1 MSDIDVPQN
10 HDSLPGFLAP
20 SEATRV
26 FGHDTQTSFL
36 IDLYRSGKMHHA
48 LLFDGPTGIGKASLA
63 FLFARYL
70 IQNADFSNA
79 SANFPDDADSADMR
93 QIVLGVHP
101 QVLHLTRPL
110 DVKTG
115 KHKTQL
121 TIEETKR
128 IGHFLSRTVA
138 GKGYRIII
146 VDPVNDM
153 NASAAN
159 AILKNL
165 EEPTPRT
172 LFMLIAHSSGRLLPT
187 IRSRC
192 LGVKFKALENKAMF
206 DALNHIGIDT
216 PTAQDGYGNDTET
229 MRQGVGRLIELAQ
242 GSPRTAAMLV
252 QGGGLEIIN
261 AVDGVLSA
269 PTFNGVTA
277 SKVGEALS
285 AREAEPLFDLVCEHL
300 LNLISEAATKSAMA
314 GEGRAATLAETHA
327 GLAAKLSESNR
338 FNLDKRQTILETLHT
353 IHKLM
358 MR

>member
-1 MSDIDVPQN
+1 MSDLDVPQN
-10 HDSLPGFLAP
+10 HDSLPGFPAP

-26 FGHDTQTSFL
+26 FGHDAQTNFL

-70 IQNADFSNA
+70 
-79 SANFPDDADSADMR
+79 MR
-93 QIVLGVHP
+93 QMVLGVHP

-172 LFMLIAHSSGRLLPT
+172 LFMLISQSSGRLLPT

-192 LGVKFKALENKAMF
+192 LLVKFKSLENDAMF
-206 DALNHIGIDT
+206 DALDHIGIDT
-216 PTAQDGYGNDTET
+216 GNARDGYGDDTET

-242 GSPRTAAMLV
+242 GSPRIAAMLV

-261 AVDGVLSA
+261 AVDGILSA
-269 PTFNGVTA
+269 SKFNGVTA
-277 SKVGEALS
+277 GKIGEALN

-300 LNLISEAATKSAMA
+300 LNLISEAATKSALA
-314 GEGRAATLAETHA
+314 GEGGAAALAETHA
-327 GLAAKLSESNR
+327 DLSAKLSESNR

-353 IHKLM
+353 LHKLM

>member
-1 MSDIDVPQN
+1 MNDLDVPQN
-10 HDSLPGFLAP
+10 HDSLPGFAAP

-26 FGHDTQTSFL
+26 FGHDAQTNFL
-36 IDLYRSGKMHHA
+36 IDIYRSGKMHHA
-48 LLFDGPTGIGKASLA
+48 LLFDGPMGIGKASLA

-70 IQNADFSNA
+70 IKNADFSNA
-79 SANFPDDADSADMR
+79 SANLPDDGKSADMR

-121 TIEETKR
+121 TIDETKR

-192 LGVKFKALENKAMF
+192 FVVKFKSLENEAMF

-216 PTAQDGYGNDTET
+216 GNARDGYGNDAET

-242 GSPRTAAMLV
+242 GSPRVAAMLS
-252 QGGGLEIIN
+252 QGGGLEIVN
-261 AVDGVLSA
+261 AVDGILST
-269 PTFNGVTA
+269 PKFNGVA
-277 SKVGEALS
+277 AGKIGEALN
-285 AREAEPLFDLVCEHL
+285 AREAEPLFGLVCEHL
-300 LNLISEAATKSAMA
+300 LNLISEAATKAAMA
-314 GEGRAATLAETHA
+314 GEGGAAKLAETHA
-327 GLAAKLSESNR
+327 DLSAKLSESNR
-338 FNLDKRQTILETLHT
+338 FNLDKRQTVLETLHT

-358 MR
+358 MH

>member
-1 MSDIDVPQN
+1 MSDLDVPQS
-10 HDSLPGFLAP
+10 HDSLSGFSAP

-26 FGHDTQTSFL
+26 FGHDAQVNFL
-36 IDLYRSGKMHHA
+36 TDLYRSGKMHHA
-48 LLFDGPTGIGKASLA
+48 LLFDGPMGIGKASLA

-70 IQNADFSNA
+70 IQNADFSQA
-79 SANFPDDADSADMR
+79 SANLPDDGDSSDVR
-93 QIVLGVHP
+93 QIALGVHP

-110 DVKTG
+110 DIKTG

-121 TIEETKR
+121 TIDETKR

-153 NASAAN
+153 NANAAN

-192 LGVKFKALENKAMF
+192 LAVKFKSLENEAMIE
-206 DALNHIGIDT
+206 ALNHIGIDT
-216 PTAQDGYGNDTET
+216 GTDREAYGNHAES
-229 MRQGVGRLIELAQ
+229 MRNGTGRLIELSE
-242 GSPRTAAMLV
+242 GSPRIAAMLA
-252 QGGGLEIIN
+252 QGGGLEIVN
-261 AVDGVLSA
+261 AVDGVLGT
-269 PTFNGVTA
+269 PKFNGVA
-277 SKVGEALS
+277 AGKIGEALN
-285 AREAEPLFDLVCEHL
+285 AREAEPLFDLTCEHL
-300 LNLISEAATKSAMA
+300 LTLISDAATKAAQA
-314 GEGRAATLAETHA
+314 GEGGAANLAKTHA
-327 GLAAKLSESNR
+327 DLAAKLGESNR
-338 FNLDKRQTILETLHT
+338 FNLDKRQTVLETLNT
-353 IHKLM
+353 IHKLL

>member
-1 MSDIDVPQN
+1 MSELDVPQN
-10 HDSLPGFLAP
+10 HDSLPGFAAP

-26 FGHDTQTSFL
+26 FGHDAQTNFL

-70 IQNADFSNA
+70 IQNADFSIA
-79 SANFPDDADSADMR
+79 SANMPDDGESADMR

-121 TIEETKR
+121 TIDETKR

-138 GKGYRIII
+138 GNGYRIII

-192 LGVKFKALENKAMF
+192 LAVKFKALENDAML

-216 PTAQDGYGNDTET
+216 GNARDGYGGDTET
-229 MRQGVGRLIELAQ
+229 MRNGVGRLIELAK
-242 GSPRTAAMLV
+242 GSPRIAAMLA

-261 AVDGVLSA
+261 AVDGVLGASK
-269 PTFNGVTA
+269 FNGVSA
-277 SKVGEALS
+277 GKIGEALS
-285 AREAEPLFDLVCEHL
+285 TREAEPLFGLICEHL
-300 LNLISEAATKSAMA
+300 LTLISDAATKAVLA
-314 GEGRAATLAETHA
+314 GEGGAAKLAETHA
-327 GLAAKLSESNR
+327 YVAAKLSESNR

-358 MR
+358 MG